1 MGQLSGWQQGKG
13 PEGLRTGRWWGAKW
27 ESRGGAHRGGGRRDL
42 GGGRGQLPAEG
53 PASTGPGQGRV
64 RGRKEACVCSEA
76 RVRERRPERQ
86 AGATPAGRW
95 SSDAER
101 GSVVRGG
108 PSVSV
113 RVSVHEGRVWRD
125 SRTWYSGCWAR
136 VDGSCHRYLPCHG
149 KPPRSHPPLVSGL
162 VFGSGLSGS
171 ASGTFASSQQSELC
185 RALSPEVVRQRPAD
199 HLAGHAEGPVAA
211 SGGVAMERYD
221 FHTCHLELR
230 GPPIPPHT
238 LGSPLCPPPAASAGA
253 GALPAAAPPM
263 PRVAQEGDEAWPDS
277 GAPLRQRPQDPQ
289 PGWTCPWGPGLG
301 REAGRAGGQG
311 EGPWSHLRVT
321 HSLSVPQFPQPGSA
335 SRRASSGLSEG
346 WGAPCCTP
354 GAGA

>member
-1 MGQLSGWQQGKG
+1 M
-13 PEGLRTGRWWGAKW
+13 
-27 ESRGGAHRGGGRRDL
+27 
-42 GGGRGQLPAEG
+42 
-53 PASTGPGQGRV
+53 
-64 RGRKEACVCSEA
+64 
-76 RVRERRPERQ
+76 
-86 AGATPAGRW
+86 
-95 SSDAER
+95 
-101 GSVVRGG
+101 
-108 PSVSV
+108 
-113 RVSVHEGRVWRD
+113 WRD

-230 GPPIPPHT
+230 GPPVPPHT

-277 GAPLRQRPQDPQ
+277 GALLRQRPQDPQ
-289 PGWTCPWGPGLG
+289 PGRTCPWGPGLG

-335 SRRASSGLSEG
+335 SRRASSELSKG

-354 GAGA
+354 GASA

>member
-76 RVRERRPERQ
+76 CVRERRPERQ

-108 PSVSV
+108 PSVRV

-171 ASGTFASSQQSELC
+171 ASGTLQVLNSQSCAELC
-185 RALSPEVVRQRPAD
+185 PQRWSGRGQLTTWPAMQRAQWLLVEVWPWSGMTSTPAIW
-199 HLAGHAEGPVAA
+199 
-211 SGGVAMERYD
+211 S
-221 FHTCHLELR
+221 
-230 GPPIPPHT
+230 
-238 LGSPLCPPPAASAGA
+238 
-253 GALPAAAPPM
+253 
-263 PRVAQEGDEAWPDS
+263 S
-277 GAPLRQRPQDPQ
+277 GAPLF
-289 PGWTCPWGPGLG
+289 L
-301 REAGRAGGQG
+301 
-311 EGPWSHLRVT
+311 HT
-321 HSLSVPQFPQPGSA
+321 HWA
-335 SRRASSGLSEG
+335 
-346 WGAPCCTP
+346 APCVHPLRPRLEP
-354 GAGA
+354 GHSQQQPLRCHAWPRKVTRPGQTQAHR

>member
-76 RVRERRPERQ
+76 CVRQRRPERQ

-113 RVSVHEGRVWRD
+113 RVSVHVNGVGACVEGL
-125 SRTWYSGCWAR
+125 T
-136 VDGSCHRYLPCHG
+136 H
-149 KPPRSHPPLVSGL
+149 L
-162 VFGSGLSGS
+162 VFRVLGSGRW
-171 ASGTFASSQQSELC
+171 Q
-185 RALSPEVVRQRPAD
+185 LSP
-199 HLAGHAEGPVAA
+199 L
-211 SGGVAMERYD
+211 S
-221 FHTCHLELR
+221 
-230 GPPIPPHT
+230 T
-238 LGSPLCPPPAASAGA
+238 LSWQTSSLTSS
-253 GALPAAAPPM
+253 
-263 PRVAQEGDEAWPDS
+263 PRV
-277 GAPLRQRPQDPQ
+277 RPCFRE
-289 PGWTCPWGPGLG
+289 WTFWVSVRNVCKFSTV
-301 REAGRAGGQG
+301 RAVQSSVPRGGQA
-311 EGPWSHLRVT
+311 E
-321 HSLSVPQFPQPGSA
+321 A
-335 SRRASSGLSEG
+335 S
-346 WGAPCCTP
+346 
-354 GAGA
+354 